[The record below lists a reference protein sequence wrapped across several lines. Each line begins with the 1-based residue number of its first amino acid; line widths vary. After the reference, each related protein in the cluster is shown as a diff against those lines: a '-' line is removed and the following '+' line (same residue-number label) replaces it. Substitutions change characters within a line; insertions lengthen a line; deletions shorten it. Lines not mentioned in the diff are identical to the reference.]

1 MSQRLKFSQ
10 LSPSRRALIRVLQ
23 ALNYGSILD
32 LKIVNGEVILDPRPE
47 VLIDVRLD
55 EDVSVRPELGLA
67 DFTLSAEVIRLLA
80 QIDAFQ
86 NGTIEKIVVHAGVP
100 RRVTLRSVVH

>member
-1 MSQRLKFSQ
+1 MSQMLKFSQ

-55 EDVSVRPELGLA
+55 EDVSARPELGLA
-67 DFTLSAEVIRLLA
+67 DFTLSAEVMRLLA

-86 NGTIEKIVVHAGVP
+86 NGTIEKIVVHAGLP
-100 RRVTLRSVVH
+100 RRVTLRSVVR